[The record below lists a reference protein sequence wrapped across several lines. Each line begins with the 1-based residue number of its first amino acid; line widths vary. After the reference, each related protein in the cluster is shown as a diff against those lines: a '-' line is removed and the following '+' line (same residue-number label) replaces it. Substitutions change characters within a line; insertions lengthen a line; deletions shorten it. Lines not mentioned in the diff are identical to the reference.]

1 LWRFCNPEPG
11 GRRGFGENLTEKEQT
26 TYIQGSVNL
35 PASILVGVTGNAV
48 YIKVRG
54 KGSFQ
59 NSPALKEFA
68 RQMLERG
75 HRIFAFDLGE
85 CTVMDSTFMGTLA
98 GMALRLRES
107 GGTLLVRNVN
117 ERNFELLRNLG
128 LNNLFE
134 IEPSSELLAAGST
147 NDESALE
154 TENELSRSENA
165 ACMIEAHEALVDAAP
180 ENLAR
185 FKDVLEYL
193 KQDLR
198 AGAAK

>member
-1 LWRFCNPEPG
+1 MSSLRYCSRERG
-11 GRRGFGENLTEKEQT
+11 GSWPVGENLTENQRT
-26 TYIQGSVNL
+26 RYIKASVSL
-35 PASILVGVTGNAV
+35 PASILVGVTGKAV

-68 RQMLERG
+68 RQMFERG
-75 HRIFAFDLGE
+75 QRIFIFDLAE
-85 CTVMDSTFMGTLA
+85 CSVMDSTFMGTLA

-107 GGTLLVRNVN
+107 SGALLVRNVN

-134 IEPSSELLAAGST
+134 IEPNADVAARDLDTAST
-147 NDESALE
+147 LE
-154 TENELSRSENA
+154 TDSISRSEHA
-165 ACMIEAHEALVDAAP
+165 ACMIEAHEALVDADP

-193 KQDLR
+193 RQDLR
-198 AGAAK
+198 TGATR

>member
-1 LWRFCNPEPG
+1 
-11 GRRGFGENLTEKEQT
+11 
-26 TYIQGSVNL
+26 
-35 PASILVGVTGNAV
+35 
-48 YIKVRG
+48 
-54 KGSFQ
+54 
-59 NSPALKEFA
+59 
-68 RQMLERG
+68 
-75 HRIFAFDLGE
+75 
-85 CTVMDSTFMGTLA
+85 MDSTFMGTLA

-128 LNNLFE
+128 LNNLFA
-134 IEPSSELLAAGST
+134 IEPSSEVLATGTANGQ
-147 NDESALE
+147 SALE
-154 TENELSRSENA
+154 IDNELSRSEHA

-198 AGAAK
+198 AGATK

>member
-1 LWRFCNPEPG
+1 
-11 GRRGFGENLTEKEQT
+11 LTEKEQT
-26 TYIQGSVNL
+26 TYIQGSVSL

-75 HRIFAFDLGE
+75 HRIFAFDLRE

-128 LNNLFE
+128 LNNLFQ
-134 IEPSSELLAAGST
+134 IEPSSEFPPGGST
-147 NDESALE
+147 NGESPLQ
-154 TENELSRSENA
+154 TENELSRSDHA

>member
-1 LWRFCNPEPG
+1 
-11 GRRGFGENLTEKEQT
+11 LTEKQQP

-128 LNNLFE
+128 LNNLFQ
-134 IEPSSELLAAGST
+134 IEPSSESPVVGS
-147 NDESALE
+147 NGESALE
-154 TENELSRSENA
+154 TENELSRSEHA

>member
-1 LWRFCNPEPG
+1 
-11 GRRGFGENLTEKEQT
+11 
-26 TYIQGSVNL
+26 
-35 PASILVGVTGNAV
+35 
-48 YIKVRG
+48 
-54 KGSFQ
+54 
-59 NSPALKEFA
+59 
-68 RQMLERG
+68 MLERG
-75 HRIFAFDLGE
+75 HRVFTFDLGE

-134 IEPSSELLAAGST
+134 IVPSAELAATGT
-147 NDESALE
+147 AEGALE
-154 TENELSRSENA
+154 TENDLSRSEHA

>member
-1 LWRFCNPEPG
+1 LWRFCNPGPG
-11 GRRGFGENLTEKEQT
+11 GRRGFGDNLTAKQQT
-26 TYIQGSVNL
+26 TYIQGSVSL

-75 HRIFAFDLGE
+75 HRNFVFDLGE

-98 GMALRLRES
+98 GMALRLREF
-107 GGTLLVRNVN
+107 GGTLLVCNVN

-128 LNNLFE
+128 LNNLFR
-134 IEPSSELLAAGST
+134 IEPSSQSPGVGS
-147 NDESALE
+147 NGESALE
-154 TENELSRSENA
+154 TENELSRSEHA

>member
-1 LWRFCNPEPG
+1 M
-11 GRRGFGENLTEKEQT
+11 TEKEQT
-26 TYIQGSVNL
+26 TYIKGSVSL

-117 ERNFELLRNLG
+117 ERKTH
-128 LNNLFE
+128 
-134 IEPSSELLAAGST
+134 P
-147 NDESALE
+147 
-154 TENELSRSENA
+154 
-165 ACMIEAHEALVDAAP
+165 
-180 ENLAR
+180 LAR
-185 FKDVLEYL
+185 RSH
-193 KQDLR
+193 LR
-198 AGAAK
+198 IGTTICSKRCELIFVYR

>member
-1 LWRFCNPEPG
+1 LSHFYNLELG
-11 GRRGFGENLTEKEQT
+11 GRRGSGQNLTEKEQT
-26 TYIQGSVNL
+26 RYIQGSVSL

-48 YIKVRG
+48 FIKVRG

-75 HRIFAFDLGE
+75 HRVFSFDLGE

-134 IEPSSELLAAGST
+134 IEPSSEVLAAAAANGG
-147 NDESALE
+147 SALE
-154 TENELSRSENA
+154 TDNELSRSEHA

-198 AGAAK
+198 AGATK